1 MRERCV
7 VSSIYS
13 PTLPLALPYQWY
25 SIWSTRCERICLSF
39 RLADSHFFSRVRRFV
54 WYAICTQNS
63 SGFAPKKKECVI
75 VMEVELREILYLIPI
90 MTRVRESIERWKAL
104 ISRKPKECV
113 VNVSTQQQT
122 LICINRQKLDFA
134 NGMDDYHNTRSFF
147 LLQNLLCW
155 FSSLRTIWRF
165 PFCTAC
171 AVSLFR
177 FGVWVAFALFFFW
190 RWVRVKIGTCI
201 PNYCVYLPC
210 YIL

>member
-1 MRERCV
+1 MGAREMCRV
-7 VSSIYS
+7 FHLLSHPS
-13 PTLPLALPYQWY
+13 PRSAVPVIFNLEYAVWAHLF
-25 SIWSTRCERICLSF
+25 IFSF
-39 RLADSHFFSRVRRFV
+39 GRFAFFFSRSPLCLVCDLHTKFLGV
-54 WYAICTQNS
+54 
-63 SGFAPKKKECVI
+63 FAPKKKECVI

-122 LICINRQKLDFA
+122 LICINRQKLNFA

-177 FGVWVAFALFFFW
+177 FGVWVAFALFFFDDGYVW
-190 RWVRVKIGTCI
+190 K
-201 PNYCVYLPC
+201 
-210 YIL
+210 